1 MFSNGNY
8 DRVEVNQ
15 TVTIIPSNVF
25 IQPTSVYYEN
35 GKLIIKAEIKD
46 AITNKNVAVRTKVT
60 LKINGKTI
68 IDRMIVE
75 NGTITIA
82 QDLKFNNGIKTLT
95 IISGPNRKYN
105 VNKINV
111 NFMVQNTPVK
121 QSKNTTQI
129 TTNDSLKAKV

>member
-1 MFSNGNY
+1 M
-8 DRVEVNQ
+8 
-15 TVTIIPSNVF
+15 
-25 IQPTSVYYEN
+25 
-35 GKLIIKAEIKD
+35 IKADIKD
-46 AITNKNVAVRTKVT
+46 AITNKNVAIRTKVT